1 MRKIISSL
9 GACLLAIAS
18 VPAAANE
25 AANPP
30 QLRAAPIEV
39 PPQLREASPA
49 PAPQKASRKTYVV
62 QLKADPAISYTGGI
76 KGFAAT
82 APGKGQRYNSK
93 AGHVQQYTAH
103 LERQQEKVLRRAAG
117 KADKMYSYKH
127 ALNGFAA
134 RLTQQEVERVRKD
147 QDVMQVWEDQAISI
161 DTNDTPGFLGLLDSR
176 DGLRTREKLRGQD
189 VIVGIID
196 TGIVPQHPSL
206 SDEKVLHLP
215 PFCDNPSRKQA
226 RICDNIREKRSVKT
240 YSAPPARWNGDC
252 ETGEGFAE
260 SDCNNK
266 LIGAR
271 WYYDGFREG
280 TGGAV
285 EGDFRSPRDSSGHG
299 THTATTAAGNEVIAT
314 LSGTEVA
321 TISGMAPRARIAVY
335 KACWLAPDATS
346 FSCFFSDT
354 AAATE
359 DAVADGVDVINY
371 SIGTAP
377 AFNDP
382 QDIAFLNAADAGVF
396 VARSAGNSGPGFA
409 TTNAGEPW
417 VTSVAASTA
426 DGTLFTTAAR
436 VNAPA
441 SLAGDYPA
449 IEGVITGPLSELG
462 PVTADVAA
470 AAPIDACVP
479 LSNNIDGRI
488 ALIVRGNCPFTD
500 KVENAVVAGA
510 GAILMYTD
518 DRPKTGMGGTAT
530 ELTLSVPGV
539 MIDNDI
545 GLELLAAID
554 AGETVNVTL
563 DDGIFVTEPRDG
575 NIIAGFSSRGPY
587 LTESDWIAPHI
598 TAPGVNILAGYSP
611 DQADG
616 SAGGLFGYLSGTSMS
631 SPHIA
636 GLAALVIEEHPDWS
650 PAAVRSAL
658 MTTARQDVVKE
669 DGVTPADPFD
679 FGAGH
684 VDPNK
689 AIDPGLIYDTG
700 LLDYLA
706 ATCETVSPLVDPG
719 TCDLLGSG
727 LGFSTDPAD
736 LNLPAIG
743 IGELPGTKTIT
754 RTVTNVGKN
763 SIYEAYVEAP
773 EGFDVTV
780 SPSRLAMKKGE
791 MATFEVTITNVT
803 APPNSWRFG
812 SLTWKD
818 RKGRYEIRSPIAVN
832 AKAFVAPPEVF
843 GAGTED
849 SAEFDVSFGYTGP
862 YTAGVHGL
870 ANPELSRAT
879 LQDDPANSFVFL
891 GPGVEIAYLAE
902 VPAGTALARW
912 STFNEYTSGNSD
924 IDLYLY
930 YCPNF
935 QCTQIDSSTNVD
947 ANESVEVLFPQ
958 NDPNIPDPYLVFA
971 HGFETDGPD
980 ADVILFNHAFGVVD
994 DRDNMTVSA
1003 PSSATIGETA
1013 ALEVQWFSLP
1023 VEPGS
1028 KQLGAIS
1035 HSDASGVQD
1044 LTLINIEN
1052 DEGFTLC
1059 DFGPLIGCE

>member
-1 MRKIISSL
+1 MSKIISCL
-9 GACLLAIAS
+9 GACLLVIAS

-25 AANPP
+25 AANPLD
-30 QLRAAPIEV
+30 LRAAPIEV
-39 PPQLREASPA
+39 PAELREASPA
-49 PAPQKASRKTYVV
+49 PAPQNVSRKTYMV
-62 QLKADPAISYTGGI
+62 QLRADPAISYTGGVE
-76 KGFAAT
+76 GFAAT
-82 APGKGQRYNSK
+82 APGKGQRYNAK
-93 AGHVQQYTAH
+93 AGHVQQYAAH
-103 LERQQEKVLRRAAG
+103 LERQQQKVLRRAAG
-117 KADKMYSYKH
+117 RADKIYSYQH

-134 RLTQQEVERVRKD
+134 RLTEQEAERLRKD
-147 QDVMQVWEDQAISI
+147 KDVAQVWEDQAIAI
-161 DTNDTPGFLGLLDSR
+161 DTNDTPAFLGLLDR
-176 DGLRTREKLRGQD
+176 REGLRTREKLRGED

-196 TGIVPQHPSL
+196 TGIVPQHPSV
-206 SDEKVLHLP
+206 SDEKVLRLP
-215 PFCDNPSRKQA
+215 PFCDNPTGKRA
-226 RICDNIREKRSVKT
+226 RICDRIREKRTVKT
-240 YSAPPARWNGDC
+240 YSAPPARWSGVC
-252 ETGEGFAE
+252 ETGEGFAA

-271 WYYDGFREG
+271 WYYDGFLAG

-299 THTATTAAGNEVIAT
+299 THTATTAAGNQVVAS
-314 LSGTEVA
+314 LRGTEVA

-335 KACWLAPDATS
+335 KACWLAPEATS

-359 DAVADGVDVINY
+359 DAVRDGVDVINY
-371 SIGTAP
+371 SVGTAA

-426 DGTLFTTAAR
+426 EGTLFTTAAR

-462 PVTADVAA
+462 PVTDDVVAA
-470 AAPIDACVP
+470 EPIDACAP
-479 LSNNIDGRI
+479 LANDIGGNI
-488 ALIVRGNCPFTD
+488 ALIARGNCAFTV
-500 KVENAVVAGA
+500 KIENAVLAGA
-510 GAILMYTD
+510 GAILMYTND
-518 DRPKTGMGGTAT
+518 GPKTGMGGTAT

-545 GLELLAAID
+545 GLELLAAIND
-554 AGETVNVTL
+554 GQTVNATL

-575 NIIAGFSSRGPY
+575 NLIAGFSSRGPY
-587 LTESDWIAPHI
+587 LTESDWVTPHI
-598 TAPGVNILAGYSP
+598 TAPGVNVLAGYSP

-689 AIDPGLIYDTG
+689 AIDPGLIYDAG

-719 TCDLLGSG
+719 SCDLLGSA

-763 SIYEAYVEAP
+763 SIYEAYVETP
-773 EGFDVTV
+773 EGFDVIV
-780 SPSRLAMKKGE
+780 SPSRLALKKGE
-791 MATFEVTITNVT
+791 TATFEVTITNVT
-803 APPNSWRFG
+803 APPGAWRFG

-818 RKGRYEIRSPIAVN
+818 RKGRYEIRSPITVN

-843 GAGTED
+843 GSGPEG
-849 SAEFDVSFGYTGP
+849 SAEFDVTFGYSGP

-870 ANPELSRAT
+870 DSADLSLT
-879 LQDDPANSFVFL
+879 TVVDDPGNSFEFL
-891 GPGVEIAYLAE
+891 GAGVEIAFLA
-902 VPAGTALARW
+902 PLPPGTALARW

-924 IDLYLY
+924 VDLYLY

-935 QCTQIDSSTNVD
+935 ECTQIDSSTNVD
-947 ANESVEVLFPQ
+947 GNESVEVAFPATGAA
-958 NDPNIPDPYLVFA
+958 DFYLVFI
-971 HGFETDGPD
+971 HGFETDGPA
-980 ADVILFNHAFGVVD
+980 ADVILFNHAFDVVD
-994 DRDNMTVSA
+994 DRGNMTVSA
-1003 PSSATIGETA
+1003 PSSASIGETA
-1013 ALEVQWFSLP
+1013 TLEVDWSGLP
-1023 VEPGS
+1023 FGPGW

-1052 DEGFTLC
+1052 DAGFTLC
-1059 DFGPLIGCE
+1059 DLGLFTGCEQ

>member
-1 MRKIISSL
+1 MRKVISCL
-9 GACLLAIAS
+9 GACLLVIAS
-18 VPAAANE
+18 VPAAATE
-25 AANPP
+25 ADIAMP
-30 QLRAAPIEV
+30 LSTAPVDV
-39 PPQLREASPA
+39 PAQLREASPA

-62 QLKADPAISYTGGI
+62 QLKGEPAISYEGDI
-76 KGFAAT
+76 KGLAAT
-82 APGKGQRYNSK
+82 APGKGKRYNAK
-93 AGHVQQYTAH
+93 ASHVQQYTAY
-103 LERQQEKVLRRAAG
+103 LERQQDKVLRRAAG
-117 KADKMYSYKH
+117 HSKKIYSYKH

-134 RLTQQEVERVRKD
+134 QLTEQEAERLRKD
-147 QDVMQVWEDQAISI
+147 KAVMQVWEDQAVTV
-161 DTNDTPGFLGLLDSR
+161 DTNDSPAFLGLLDR
-176 DGLRTREKLRGQD
+176 REGLRTREKLLGED
-189 VIVGIID
+189 IIVGIID

-206 SDEKVLHLP
+206 SDEKVLPFP
-215 PFCDNPSRKQA
+215 PFCDNPTPRQK
-226 RICDNIREKRSVKT
+226 RTCDNIREKRTVKT
-240 YSAPPARWNGDC
+240 YSAPPARWNGVC

-271 WYYDGFREG
+271 WYYDGFLAG

-299 THTATTAAGNEVIAT
+299 THTATTAAGNEVVAT
-314 LSGTEVA
+314 LGGTEVA
-321 TISGMAPRARIAVY
+321 TVSGMAPRARIAVY
-335 KACWLAPDATS
+335 KACWLAPGAPN

-371 SIGTAP
+371 SIGTAA

-382 QDIAFLNAADAGVF
+382 QDIAFLLAADAGVF

-417 VTSVAASTA
+417 VTSVGASTV
-426 DGTLFTTAAR
+426 DGTLFALAAR
-436 VNAPA
+436 INAPA

-462 PVTADVAA
+462 PVTDDVVAA
-470 AAPIDACVP
+470 DPIDACGP
-479 LSNNIDGRI
+479 LANDIGGKI
-488 ALIVRGNCPFTD
+488 ALIARGTCAFTV
-500 KVENAVVAGA
+500 KVENAVLAGA

-518 DRPKTGMGGTAT
+518 DRPKTGMGGDAS
-530 ELTLSVPGV
+530 ELTRSVPGV

-545 GLELLAAID
+545 GLELLAAIND
-554 AGETVNVTL
+554 GQTVNATL
-563 DDGIFVTEPRDG
+563 DDGIFVTEPRTG
-575 NIIAGFSSRGPY
+575 NIMAGFSSRGPY

-616 SAGGLFGYLSGTSMS
+616 SGGGLFGYLSGTSMS

-658 MTTARQDVVKE
+658 MTTARQDVFKE
-669 DGVTPADPFD
+669 DGATPADPFD

-689 AIDPGLIYDTG
+689 AIDPGLIYDAG
-700 LLDYLA
+700 FLDYLA
-706 ATCETVSPLVDPG
+706 ASCETVTPLSPGACGPL
-719 TCDLLGSG
+719 SG

-743 IGELPGTKTIT
+743 IGELPGTKTVT

-763 SIYEAYVEAP
+763 SIYEAYVDAP

-780 SPSRLAMKKGE
+780 SPGRLALKKGE
-791 MATFEVTITNVT
+791 TATFEVTITNRT
-803 APPNSWRFG
+803 APPNDWRFG

-832 AKAFVAPPEVF
+832 ARAFVAPPEVF
-843 GAGTED
+843 GAGTEG
-849 SAEFDVSFGYTGP
+849 SAEFDVTFGYTGP

-870 ANPELSRAT
+870 ANPGLT
-879 LQDDPANSFVFL
+879 LVPTPDDPGNSFVFL
-891 GPGVEIAYLAE
+891 GPGVEIAFLE
-902 VPAGTALARW
+902 PLPPGTAHARW

-930 YCPNF
+930 YCPSF
-935 QCTQIDSSTNVD
+935 SCTLIDSSTNVD
-947 ANESVEVLFPQ
+947 SNESVEVTFPQ
-958 NDPNIPDPYLVFA
+958 TGPADFYLVFT
-971 HGFETDGPD
+971 HGYETDGPV
-980 ADVILFNHAFGVVD
+980 ADVILFDHVFGVVD
-994 DRDNMTVSA
+994 DRGNMTVSA
-1003 PSSATIGETA
+1003 PSSASIGETA
-1013 ALEVQWFSLP
+1013 TLEVDWFGLP
-1023 VEPGS
+1023 FGPGS

-1052 DEGFTLC
+1052 DAGFTLC